1 MLFYVN
7 TTPRTLCPPRALGI
21 IKNIR
26 IRAENII
33 ISVDVHFCVRY
44 GQRLE
49 ANEDDG
55 TNKVLPTKAYLMMS
69 VFTKVYFDTIVILLT
84 QTNL

>member
-26 IRAENII
+26 IRAEII
-33 ISVDVHFCVRY
+33 IIFVDVCFCVLH
-44 GQRLE
+44 GERLK

-55 TNKVLPTKAYLMMS
+55 TNKHMVLPKNKESLFSHEA
-69 VFTKVYFDTIVILLT
+69 
-84 QTNL
+84 

>member
-26 IRAENII
+26 IRAEIII
-33 ISVDVHFCVRY
+33 ISVDVHFCVRH
-44 GQRLE
+44 GERLE

>member
-26 IRAENII
+26 IRAEII
-33 ISVDVHFCVRY
+33 TISVDVHFCVLH
-44 GQRLE
+44 GERLE

-55 TNKVLPTKAYLMMS
+55 TNKHMVLPKKAYFLMRLNS
-69 VFTKVYFDTIVILLT
+69 
-84 QTNL
+84 

>member
-7 TTPRTLCPPRALGI
+7 TTPRTLYPPRALGI

-26 IRAENII
+26 IRAEIIIISKSSAEIII
-33 ISVDVHFCVRY
+33 ISVDVHFCVLH
-44 GQRLE
+44 GERLE

-55 TNKVLPTKAYLMMS
+55 TNKHTKVLPTK
-69 VFTKVYFDTIVILLT
+69 VFFS
-84 QTNL
+84 